1 MKRTQ
6 LTEAEAIVK
15 WIQLPIDERELSPL
29 TPKQLE
35 LMERWN
41 VADNLK
47 REHMSDRKVIP
58 MLMQKFGYSES
69 SARRDLDCAMRVWG
83 TRPRSDKDYLA
94 NMLVDYLTETMVKAG
109 KAQKFGEVARIA
121 KVIIEAAGIGKKDE
135 QLEDPEEL
143 KKPVALIPGY
153 YPELVGGSTM
163 TEEDRK
169 ALFQKVLREKRE
181 KGLVEL
187 STIAQLADSEP
198 DGAE

>member
-6 LTEAEAIVK
+6 LTEAEAIVA
-15 WIQLPIDERELSPL
+15 WLQLPIADREDCPL
-29 TPKQLE
+29 NPKQLE

-58 MLMQKFGYSES
+58 MLMNKFGYSES

-94 NMLVDYLTETMVKAG
+94 NMLVDYLTETMIKAG
-109 KAQKFGEVARIA
+109 KAQKYGEVARIA

-135 QLEDPEEL
+135 LPVDPDEL
-143 KKPVALIPGY
+143 NRPVALIPGY
-153 YPELVGGSTM
+153 YPELIGGQVM
-163 TEEDRK
+163 TDEVRK
-169 ALFQKVLREKRE
+169 QLFEKVMRDKRT
-181 KGLVEL
+181 KGLIES
-187 STIAQLADSEP
+187 STLVSLAETEP
-198 DGAE
+198 DGTE

>member
-15 WIQLPIDERELSPL
+15 WIQLPIDEREGSPL
-29 TPKQLE
+29 TPKQME
-35 LMERWN
+35 LLERWN

-58 MLMQKFGYSES
+58 MLMMKFGYSES

-94 NMLVDYLTETMVKAG
+94 NMLVDYLTEVMVKAG

-121 KVIIEAAGIGKKDE
+121 KVIIEAAGIGKKDDMPF
-135 QLEDPEEL
+135 DPEDL
-143 KKPVALIPGY
+143 KKPVALLPAY
-153 YPELVGGSTM
+153 YPEQIGGTPMS
-163 TEEDRK
+163 EDQRK
-169 ALFQKVLREKRE
+169 ALFEKVMREKRE
-181 KGLVEL
+181 KGIIEL
-187 STIAQLADSEP
+187 STIAEIAQSDD
-198 DGAE
+198 DGSH

>member
-6 LTEAEAIVK
+6 LTEAEAIIK
-15 WIQLPIDERELSPL
+15 WIQLPIDEREGSPLSP
-29 TPKQLE
+29 KQME

-58 MLMQKFGYSES
+58 MLMEKFGYSES

-121 KVIIEAAGIGKKDE
+121 KVIIEAAGIGKKDDIPF
-135 QLEDPEEL
+135 DPEDL
-143 KKPVALIPGY
+143 KRPVAIAPGY
-153 YPELVGGSTM
+153 HPEQIGGTTM
-163 TEEDRK
+163 NEETRK
-169 ALFQKVLREKRE
+169 ALFQRFLREKRE
-181 KGLVEL
+181 KGLIDM
-187 STIAQLADSEP
+187 STVTEIAESVP
-198 DGAE
+198 DGSE